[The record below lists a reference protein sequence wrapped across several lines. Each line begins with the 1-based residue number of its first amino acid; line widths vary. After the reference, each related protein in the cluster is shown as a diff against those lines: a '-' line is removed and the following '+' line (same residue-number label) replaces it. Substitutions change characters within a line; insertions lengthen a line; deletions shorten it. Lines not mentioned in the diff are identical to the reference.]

1 MAYGQTGSGKTHTL
15 MAPDGITAG
24 VIERCFKR
32 ITQDDLHD
40 YKVTMSYLQIYQEKI
55 YDLLN
60 STNKVELS
68 LREHPVKGVY
78 VENLSEFVVRSPVEV
93 LSLLAV
99 GRKRLVFAETKMNRN
114 SSRSHSVCQLKIER
128 TLNKSKAQSQAAS
141 SQDREEMTTDDDK
154 SIEDLEGGTE
164 VDEPETDEGGKG
176 AEAEDESL
184 TKMVAFNDDVLIR
197 GRIYLCDLAGS
208 ERLKKTMAEGERL
221 CEAQHINSSLLELG
235 NVIQALAE
243 GRKTHVPFRNSTL
256 TRLLQESLGGNC
268 KTSLVVCVSP
278 TMSDVSETKSSL
290 YFGSRAM
297 KITNTAYVNVEV
309 DYKKLSEDLSKAV
322 DLKDRDLEVLKESYE
337 HRLEQIKQDAEKR
350 VANAMAEAERAM
362 AAVKSQ
368 YEDQLSSLKR
378 DLESLNVSF
387 ENEKAQKESLQ
398 GELTVATSKLQE
410 DQFRGRTALLMD
422 LISMQ
427 LLYSIKEL
435 SLDDSS
441 VAAIQVKS
449 EDLKDALSL
458 KTKTQILENADL
470 LVELFKRYFNIMT
483 TKSAKALE
491 NSEDLRFFLGPVEQ
505 LPLCDAEDLSL
516 YSTNKTDD
524 DKAIA
529 SSRSH
534 ETTCDEGVVLLNGEK
549 LQENDKCIDLRE
561 KLISVKNSVDGK
573 ALDYLKKVFEFDS
586 ENNGLV
592 KDRKRVVY
600 EMVQELLQRR
610 ESVVEIQNSQNL
622 PSLVNT
628 LALLDNCHSHV
639 IIDKALQSAI
649 LVLEN
654 DVISRRY
661 NDIQKQK
668 NKLENENETL
678 RKEIQTLKS
687 EAEKLNGKLDE
698 TSSMLTVVAKGKEKL
713 EDDLCSVFQLHNM
726 ICERK
731 TEKDLQADNNAIPE
745 NVASRSATLA
755 EDSEALKD
763 EKEKKQEQSEIPSVK
778 NKLSEEIPQY
788 PKDHQNDKYEQSENS
803 QQAASSDLVDG
814 ELSAKSVQDKET
826 FQEMLSFFQEDYSF
840 SLENA
845 ASTAEI
851 NEAVDVSS
859 LKAAINKRL
868 GDEWSLVVIENARL
882 KTELE
887 NIRSRINE
895 EKTTV
900 GKEFTKLKGEEASS
914 LAEKSSFTKGEEPGR
929 TIGADRLE
937 IIVYEQN
944 KIIAKLEMD
953 KQDFMKRL
961 QRNREDNAAD
971 CKSQNARENC
981 HDLTK
986 DDFATVL
993 REQLN
998 HFLVQKGED
1007 LRRDKCGTLEK
1018 GCEDCHKTKEMLKKT
1033 VENFEVEITKTRD
1046 RCCDLDQQLI
1056 QCTIEKSNLKANVEM
1071 LKCELLEARK
1081 AMDVLEE
1088 PKIAREETLHQRE
1101 EIVNRE
1107 IALVKEKN
1115 AILEKNLQEETEKLE
1130 EQRRLLQEKE
1140 KELTEVKENYKELQR
1155 GVNEYKEERDNM
1167 IKEINSLRCLKNLP
1181 IINNTFNNKEE
1192 VLLLQNPPLFDSG
1205 AKRSPNRKNSR
1216 LNSELTRA
1224 KEQLVKLK
1232 AELTMSNIQ
1241 TKNLGTQLSS
1251 LREDSTKLEA
1261 ELSTVRVSPKNSRQR
1276 RNSFSYYD
1284 ETVRLGVELG
1294 EAKERIIDLQEKLL
1308 DIYKEK
1314 FALEER
1320 ILSLEGDSEPK
1331 DEACAVQNAALGTEP
1346 CSTEN
1351 SRDGGE
1357 VQKMSLDHVKLF
1369 ENKVHLLEAEKAQLQ
1384 QNLENTNADKNRL
1397 EGLEFYLRQLITLD
1411 EEQLRLKNKLKI
1423 LATSDELHNSEPNQ
1437 ETDSSTRRNNWRRIM
1452 ENDFCIELRELTGE
1466 NFALQEEA
1474 YILKE
1479 TIVDLQNGLAALK
1492 LKLSMKESVHEAT
1505 RDRRAAASLLVS
1517 TRQERA
1523 ELKNALDVALVEKD
1537 DLEEELAQ
1545 MKMKYNKLQR
1555 ELAMTSMVKDDLEL
1569 EIVSLKSK
1577 KRGSLDLERY
1587 KEQCSDVLP
1596 GAIED
1601 LIFYNDSAVKG
1612 YLQEHA
1618 TKTNDAAVTAM
1629 MGESLVSST
1638 KSRSN
1643 ERKSVLPRPTN
1654 LQGLNSSKKKASKQQ
1669 ILCDTNEE
1677 KVSVNHPRL
1686 NRYHEDQPATN
1697 DTMAIT
1703 YDLIRID
1710 DGNDGNDITDY
1721 SNCTCSGL
1729 LREAP
1734 KGEREKPEGMEQD
1747 EGMLDLTTDSSE
1759 DGEAVNDTVRFQD
1772 EHGSF
1777 HDNVT
1782 SESIVS
1788 QSEEV
1793 QVKTP
1798 WSLKSLFRRQ
1808 KSFSLPDHDLGALKQ

>member
-1 MAYGQTGSGKTHTL
+1 MF
-15 MAPDGITAG
+15 PP
-24 VIERCFKR
+24 
-32 ITQDDLHD
+32 
-40 YKVTMSYLQIYQEKI
+40 
-55 YDLLN
+55 
-60 STNKVELS
+60 LS
-68 LREHPVKGVY
+68 L
-78 VENLSEFVVRSPVEV
+78 
-93 LSLLAV
+93 
-99 GRKRLVFAETKMNRN
+99 
-114 SSRSHSVCQLKIER
+114 Q
-128 TLNKSKAQSQAAS
+128 
-141 SQDREEMTTDDDK
+141 
-154 SIEDLEGGTE
+154 
-164 VDEPETDEGGKG
+164 
-176 AEAEDESL
+176 
-184 TKMVAFNDDVLIR
+184 
-197 GRIYLCDLAGS
+197 
-208 ERLKKTMAEGERL
+208 
-221 CEAQHINSSLLELG
+221 
-235 NVIQALAE
+235 
-243 GRKTHVPFRNSTL
+243 
-256 TRLLQESLGGNC
+256 
-268 KTSLVVCVSP
+268 
-278 TMSDVSETKSSL
+278 
-290 YFGSRAM
+290 
-297 KITNTAYVNVEV
+297 
-309 DYKKLSEDLSKAV
+309 
-322 DLKDRDLEVLKESYE
+322 
-337 HRLEQIKQDAEKR
+337 
-350 VANAMAEAERAM
+350 
-362 AAVKSQ
+362 
-368 YEDQLSSLKR
+368 
-378 DLESLNVSF
+378 
-387 ENEKAQKESLQ
+387 
-398 GELTVATSKLQE
+398 
-410 DQFRGRTALLMD
+410 
-422 LISMQ
+422 
-427 LLYSIKEL
+427 
-435 SLDDSS
+435 
-441 VAAIQVKS
+441 
-449 EDLKDALSL
+449 
-458 KTKTQILENADL
+458 
-470 LVELFKRYFNIMT
+470 
-483 TKSAKALE
+483 
-491 NSEDLRFFLGPVEQ
+491 
-505 LPLCDAEDLSL
+505 
-516 YSTNKTDD
+516 
-524 DKAIA
+524 
-529 SSRSH
+529 
-534 ETTCDEGVVLLNGEK
+534 
-549 LQENDKCIDLRE
+549 
-561 KLISVKNSVDGK
+561 
-573 ALDYLKKVFEFDS
+573 
-586 ENNGLV
+586 
-592 KDRKRVVY
+592 
-600 EMVQELLQRR
+600 
-610 ESVVEIQNSQNL
+610 
-622 PSLVNT
+622 
-628 LALLDNCHSHV
+628 
-639 IIDKALQSAI
+639 
-649 LVLEN
+649 
-654 DVISRRY
+654 
-661 NDIQKQK
+661 
-668 NKLENENETL
+668 
-678 RKEIQTLKS
+678 
-687 EAEKLNGKLDE
+687 
-698 TSSMLTVVAKGKEKL
+698 
-713 EDDLCSVFQLHNM
+713 
-726 ICERK
+726 
-731 TEKDLQADNNAIPE
+731 
-745 NVASRSATLA
+745 
-755 EDSEALKD
+755 
-763 EKEKKQEQSEIPSVK
+763 
-778 NKLSEEIPQY
+778 NKLSEEIQQY
-788 PKDHQNDKYEQSENS
+788 PEDHQNDKYEQSENS
-803 QQAASSDLVDG
+803 QQVAFSDLVDG

-840 SLENA
+840 SLEKA

-868 GDEWSLVVIENARL
+868 GDEWSLLVIENARL

-895 EKTTV
+895 EKTTL

-914 LAEKSSFTKGEEPGR
+914 LAEKSSFTKGEEPDR

-993 REQLN
+993 REQLQ
-998 HFLVQKGED
+998 HFLVQKDED

-1018 GCEDCHKTKEMLKKT
+1018 GCEDCHKTKEMLKQT

-1056 QCTIEKSNLKANVEM
+1056 QCTTEKSNLKADVEM

-1081 AMDVLEE
+1081 AMDVIEE
-1088 PKIAREETLHQRE
+1088 HKIAREETLRQRE

-1107 IALVKEKN
+1107 LALVKEKN
-1115 AILEKNLQEETEKLE
+1115 VILEENLQEETEKLE

-1181 IINNTFNNKEE
+1181 IINNNKEE

-1331 DEACAVQNAALGTEP
+1331 DEACAVQNAALGTTP

-1351 SRDGGE
+1351 SLDGGE

-1369 ENKVHLLEAEKAQLQ
+1369 ENKVHLLEAEKAQLKQ
-1384 QNLENTNADKNRL
+1384 DLQNTNADKNRL

-1423 LATSDELHNSEPNQ
+1423 LATSDELHNSEANHQ
-1437 ETDSSTRRNNWRRIM
+1437 ETDSSTRRNNWSRIM
-1452 ENDFCIELRELTGE
+1452 ENDFCIELRELTAE

-1492 LKLSMKESVHEAT
+1492 LKLSIKESVHEAT

-1577 KRGSLDLERY
+1577 KRGSLDLEQY
-1587 KEQCSDVLP
+1587 KEQCSDALP

-1629 MGESLVSST
+1629 MGERLVSST
-1638 KSRSN
+1638 KSI
-1643 ERKSVLPRPTN
+1643 SVRDKN
-1654 LQGLNSSKKKASKQQ
+1654 Q
-1669 ILCDTNEE
+1669 
-1677 KVSVNHPRL
+1677 
-1686 NRYHEDQPATN
+1686 
-1697 DTMAIT
+1697 
-1703 YDLIRID
+1703 
-1710 DGNDGNDITDY
+1710 
-1721 SNCTCSGL
+1721 
-1729 LREAP
+1729 
-1734 KGEREKPEGMEQD
+1734 
-1747 EGMLDLTTDSSE
+1747 
-1759 DGEAVNDTVRFQD
+1759 
-1772 EHGSF
+1772 
-1777 HDNVT
+1777 
-1782 SESIVS
+1782 
-1788 QSEEV
+1788 
-1793 QVKTP
+1793 
-1798 WSLKSLFRRQ
+1798 
-1808 KSFSLPDHDLGALKQ
+1808 